1 MENFII
7 VLDYWLW
14 LVGGGFVGVVVG
26 YAILLLGYVFSE
38 DFNLVTGLTMILG
51 SPLILCGSIAM
62 EIGVVAGITRLLMFV
77 AGY

>member
-1 MENFII
+1 MENFIT

-26 YAILLLGYVFSE
+26 YAVLLLGYVFSE

-62 EIGVVAGITRLLMFV
+62 EVGTVAGITRLLMFV